1 MLILHCNA
9 VIRNENAKKMLLQKL
24 IFCNTPFTDA
34 GDRVSVDV
42 ECDTIHE
49 AIRVIGIFEAVETD
63 ERGFSIIGGRKEVSY
78 DTG

>member
-1 MLILHCNA
+1 MLLLHCNA
-9 VIRNENAKKMLLQKL
+9 IVSSEGDKEQLLRQL
-24 IFCNTPFTDA
+24 LHCDTPFTDA

-49 AIRVIGIFEAVETD
+49 AIRIIGIFEAVETD